1 MRPPHVL
8 HMGSSRRLTDQ
19 ERRQIVRERA
29 KGVSVSAI
37 SAALKV
43 SPKTVYNVL
52 SRGRSAVSANDSRT
66 RVLTMRVTDRDLRG
80 FDAALARR
88 GIAHRSDAM
97 RCLMLAADDLLR
109 PDEGMTDELKGMSA
123 ALNRVGNNVN
133 QVARRLNEAK
143 LKGERLPYT
152 PANHAEIRD
161 LAVLVFDMADQIQEM
176 FRARRRELDL
186 EVTKALAGLARQE
199 AEQVAEHGAE

>member
-1 MRPPHVL
+1 MS
-8 HMGSSRRLTDQ
+8 SSRRLTDQ

-52 SRGRSAVSANDSRT
+52 SRGRSAVSANDSRA

-97 RCLMLAADDLLR
+97 RSLMLAADDLLR
-109 PDEGMTDELKGMSA
+109 PDEGMTDELRGMSA

-152 PANHAEIRD
+152 PASHAEIRD
-161 LAVLVFDMADQIQEM
+161 LAVLVFDMADQIQDM

-186 EVTKALAGLARQE
+186 EVTKALAGLAQQE

>member
-1 MRPPHVL
+1 
-8 HMGSSRRLTDQ
+8 MGRSRRLTDQ

-43 SPKTVYNVL
+43 TPKTVYNVL

-80 FDAALARR
+80 FDAVLARR

-97 RCLMLAADDLLR
+97 RCLMLAADGLLR
-109 PDEGMTDELKGMSA
+109 PDEGMTDELRGLSA

-133 QVARRLNEAK
+133 QIARRLNEAK

-152 PANHAEIRD
+152 SASHAEIRD

-176 FRARRRELDL
+176 FRARRRDLDL
-186 EVTKALAGLARQE
+186 EVTKALAGLAQQE
-199 AEQVAEHGAE
+199 AEQVAKHGAE

>member
-1 MRPPHVL
+1 
-8 HMGSSRRLTDQ
+8 MGSSRRLTDQ

-37 SAALKV
+37 SAALTV

-52 SRGRSAVSANDSRT
+52 GRGRSAVCANDSRT

-88 GIAHRSDAM
+88 GITHRSDAM

-109 PDEGMTDELKGMSA
+109 PDEGMTDELKGLSA

-152 PANHAEIRD
+152 PASHAEICD

-176 FRARRRELDL
+176 FRGRRRELDL

-199 AEQVAEHGAE
+199 AQQAAEHGAE

>member
-1 MRPPHVL
+1 
-8 HMGSSRRLTDQ
+8 MGHSRRLTDQ

-52 SRGRSAVSANDSRT
+52 GRGRSAVSANDSRT

-97 RCLMLAADDLLR
+97 RSLMLAADDPLR
-109 PDEGMTDELKGMSA
+109 PDEGMTDELRGMSA

-152 PANHAEIRD
+152 PASHAEIRD

-186 EVTKALAGLARQE
+186 EVTKALADLAQQQ

>member
-1 MRPPHVL
+1 
-8 HMGSSRRLTDQ
+8 MGSSRRLTDQ

-43 SPKTVYNVL
+43 SSKTVYNVL
-52 SRGRSAVSANDSRT
+52 GRGRSAVSANDSRT

-80 FDAALARR
+80 FDAALARL

-152 PANHAEIRD
+152 PASHAEIRD

-176 FRARRRELDL
+176 FHARRRELDL
-186 EVTKALAGLARQE
+186 EVTKALAGLARHE
-199 AEQVAEHGAE
+199 VEQVAEHGAG

>member
-1 MRPPHVL
+1 
-8 HMGSSRRLTDQ
+8 MGHSRRLTDQ
-19 ERRQIVRERA
+19 ERLQIVRERA
-29 KGVSVSAI
+29 KGVAVRDLAI
-37 SAALKV
+37 ALNV

-52 SRGRSAVSANDSRT
+52 SHGRSAVSANDSRT

-80 FDAALARR
+80 FDVALSRH

-109 PDEGMTDELKGMSA
+109 PDMAMTEELRALSA
-123 ALNRVGNNVN
+123 AMNRVGNNVN

-152 PANHAEIRD
+152 PASHAEIRD
-161 LAVLVFDMADQIQEM
+161 LAVLVFEMADQIQEM
-176 FRARRRELDL
+176 FRARRRALDL
-186 EVTKALAGLARQE
+186 EVTKALAALARQG
-199 AEQVAEHGAE
+199 AEHGAE

>member
-1 MRPPHVL
+1 
-8 HMGSSRRLTDQ
+8 MGSSRRLTDQ

-29 KGVSVSAI
+29 KGVSVGAI

-43 SPKTVYNVL
+43 SPKTVYNVIG
-52 SRGRSAVSANDSRT
+52 RGRSAVSANDSRT

-80 FDAALARR
+80 FHAALARR
-88 GIAHRSDAM
+88 RIAHRSDAM
-97 RCLMLAADDLLR
+97 RCLMLAADDILR
-109 PDEGMTDELKGMSA
+109 PDEGMTDELRGLSA

-152 PANHAEIRD
+152 PASHAEIRD
-161 LAVLVFDMADQIQEM
+161 LAVLVFEMADQIQEM
-176 FRARRRELDL
+176 FRARRRTLDL
-186 EVTKALAGLARQE
+186 QVTKALAGLVGQGS
-199 AEQVAEHGAE
+199 EQVAERGAE

>member
-1 MRPPHVL
+1 
-8 HMGSSRRLTDQ
+8 MGSSRRLTDQ

-37 SAALKV
+37 SAVLKV

-97 RCLMLAADDLLR
+97 RSLMLAADDLLR
-109 PDEGMTDELKGMSA
+109 PDEGMTDELRGMSA
-123 ALNRVGNNVN
+123 ALNRVGNN
-133 QVARRLNEAK
+133 
-143 LKGERLPYT
+143 GEWT
-152 PANHAEIRD
+152 
-161 LAVLVFDMADQIQEM
+161 
-176 FRARRRELDL
+176 
-186 EVTKALAGLARQE
+186 
-199 AEQVAEHGAE
+199 EHGGHAARFLFATVSRPSRTAALVTATR

>member
-1 MRPPHVL
+1 
-8 HMGSSRRLTDQ
+8 MGSTRRLTDQ

-52 SRGRSAVSANDSRT
+52 SRGRSAVSGNDSRT

-109 PDEGMTDELKGMSA
+109 PDHGMTDELKGMSA

-152 PANHAEIRD
+152 PASHAEIRD

-186 EVTKALAGLARQE
+186 EVTKALAVLTRRE

>member
-1 MRPPHVL
+1 
-8 HMGSSRRLTDQ
+8 MGSSRRLTDQ

-152 PANHAEIRD
+152 PASHAEIRD

-186 EVTKALAGLARQE
+186 EVSRALAGLARQE

>member
-1 MRPPHVL
+1 
-8 HMGSSRRLTDQ
+8 MGSSRRLTDQ

-52 SRGRSAVSANDSRT
+52 GRGRSAVSANDSRT

-109 PDEGMTDELKGMSA
+109 PDEGMTDELRGLSA

-143 LKGERLPYT
+143 LKGSVCPT
-152 PANHAEIRD
+152 PPPAMPRSAISRCSSSTWPT
-161 LAVLVFDMADQIQEM
+161 
-176 FRARRRELDL
+176 RSRRCSARGAALDL